1 MPGRW
6 RASLCNGLPSSQPEL
21 RTIFNRVKA
30 KRKRIVIVDDHVL
43 LRQGLERLLD
53 LTDEFLVCG
62 QAGNAAE
69 GLDVVRKTRPDAV
82 IVDVSLPDK
91 NGIELTK
98 QLVSEFP
105 KLPVLILSMHDESE
119 FGARARQAGA
129 MAYILKSQAIERL
142 HSALSSILAGQCVSR
157 RS

>member
-1 MPGRW
+1 MGR
-6 RASLCNGLPSSQPEL
+6 RAACLN
-21 RTIFNRVKA
+21 RTIDVKT

-69 GLDVVRKTRPDAV
+69 GLAVVRKTRPDAV
-82 IVDVSLPDK
+82 IVDVSLPDT
-91 NGIELTK
+91 NGIELTR

-105 KLPVLILSMHDESE
+105 KLPVLILSMHDEAE
-119 FGARARQAGA
+119 FGARARKAGA
-129 MAYILKSQAIERL
+129 IAYILKSEAIERL
-142 HSALSSILAGQCVSR
+142 HTALSNALAGR
-157 RS
+157 RASAQS

>member
-1 MPGRW
+1 MGC
-6 RASLCNGLPSSQPEL
+6 RAAGLNSS
-21 RTIFNRVKA
+21 IIAVKA

-129 MAYILKSQAIERL
+129 MAYVLKSEAVECL
-142 HSALSSILAGQCVSR
+142 HSALSNILARRRASR